1 MSGDEEVPGHVLVV
15 DDDGR
20 LRALL
25 QRYLTQHGYIVSVA
39 ESASDARAQLANL
52 RPDLCV
58 LDVMLPDQDGI
69 SLTRELRRRDQLP
82 ILLLTA
88 RGEPEDRI
96 EGLEVGADDY
106 LVKPFEP
113 RELLLRIATI
123 LRRVRPVADDGLIR
137 FGPFTFSR
145 ASGELRR
152 DSELVHLTS
161 GELSLLQLL
170 AERPGQAV
178 SRGELRDRGRI
189 TGSDRAVDV
198 QMARLRRRI
207 EDDPRQPRYLLTM
220 RSEGYALRPG
230 I

>member
-1 MSGDEEVPGHVLVV
+1 MAGDGVAGHVLVV
-15 DDDGR
+15 DDDER

-25 QRYLTQHGYIVSVA
+25 QRYLMQHGYIVSVA
-39 ESASDARAQLANL
+39 HSARDAQAKLANL

-58 LDVMLPDQDGI
+58 LDIMLPDQDGI

-96 EGLEVGADDY
+96 QGLEVGADDY

-123 LRRVRPVADDGLIR
+123 LRRVQPVPGDDTVR
-137 FGPFTFSR
+137 FGPFTFQR
-145 ASGELRR
+145 QAGELRR
-152 DSELVHLTS
+152 DGELVHLTS

-178 SRGELRDRGRI
+178 SRAELRGRSRI
-189 TGSDRAVDV
+189 SGSDRAVDV
-198 QMARLRRRI
+198 QIARLRRRL

-230 I
+230 L

>member
-1 MSGDEEVPGHVLVV
+1 MSESTGAHILVV
-15 DDDGR
+15 DDDER

-25 QRYLTQHGYIVSVA
+25 QRYLTQQGYMVSVA
-39 ESASDARAQLANL
+39 GSATEARTRLASV

-69 SLTRELRRRDQLP
+69 QLTRELRRRDQLP

-96 EGLEVGADDY
+96 AGLEVGADDY

-123 LRRVRPVADDGLIR
+123 LRRVQPVRDDGIVR
-137 FGPFTFSR
+137 FGPFSFARTTT
-145 ASGELRR
+145 ELRR
-152 DSELVHLTS
+152 DGDIVHLTS
-161 GELSLLQLL
+161 GELSLLAIL

-178 SRGELRDRGRI
+178 SRAELGERGRI
-189 TGSDRAVDV
+189 SGSDRAVDV
-198 QMARLRRRI
+198 QMARLRRKI

-220 RSEGYALRPG
+220 RSEGYVLRPG
-230 I
+230 A